1 MKRIRLVADDF
12 ALAPGVS
19 AAIRDLAAA
28 GRLSA
33 TSVMTVVPGFRAEAA
48 RLRDTV
54 TPRPFGIGLHVTLTG
69 PHHPLTVNFAPVTR
83 SGAFPD
89 LPTLMTL
96 AFAGRLK
103 PAVIRAEIEAQ
114 LDAFAIAFGRM
125 PDHVDGHQHVQ
136 LLPTI
141 RSAVLDVVSDRL
153 HGAWVRQCGQANA
166 PRNLFRDPKGTVLA
180 QLSRAFKSRAET
192 RGVRVNPA
200 FAGAYL
206 YQPEADFAA
215 LFPGFIETLPDGGVV
230 MCHPGHVDAELVAR
244 DPLTSHRE
252 AEFAFLA
259 SDRLPAALAAAG
271 VELQ

>member
-1 MKRIRLVADDF
+1 MKRIQLVADDY

-33 TSVMTVVPGFRAEAA
+33 TSVMTVVPGFRTEAA
-48 RLRDTV
+48 RLRAAAM
-54 TPRPFGIGLHVTLTG
+54 PQPFGIGLHLTLTG
-69 PHHPLTVNFAPVTR
+69 PFQPLTVNFAPTTR
-83 SGAFPD
+83 SGTFPD
-89 LPTLMTL
+89 LPALMAL

-141 RSAVLDVVSDRL
+141 RRVVLDVVADRL
-153 HGAWVRQCGQANA
+153 HSAWVRQCA
-166 PRNLFRDPKGTVLA
+166 PAAAARNPFRDPKGALIG
-180 QLSRAFKSRAET
+180 QLSRTFKARAAT
-192 RGVRVNPA
+192 RGIRVNPA

-206 YQPEADFAA
+206 YQPTADFAA
-215 LFPGFIETLPDGGVV
+215 LFPRFLDGLPDGGVV

-252 AEFAFLA
+252 AEYAFLA
-259 SDRLPAALAAAG
+259 GDGLPAALAAAE